1 MINPIFTFICGIV
14 SGCIVAG
21 LIARIYWAKKLQVL
35 KQSLLDQ
42 YDSDLAVAQQHNRLL
57 ENREKQWLQEK
68 ADIEQ
73 QLEAEKRDR
82 ASLQT
87 NYKAYQQIAQAQ
99 IQDAKAKIVDVREKG
114 INFAVEQTKDIEAE
128 KRSLLQRIEQ
138 LERSLNDT
146 LIQNQELQAQ
156 IERENTR
163 LETELKSAYSSTGVT
178 FASIA
183 TSLFQNLVI
192 QRGSAVEIDKNR
204 DCASAILRTLRA
216 IDDKKFRLSKKV
228 GATNKA
234 WFESTAPG
242 LKMMRIYFR
251 KNKPI
256 PGKCE
261 VLISHKKDSKTQ
273 EKDIDWMKR
282 QHS

>member
-1 MINPIFTFICGIV
+1 MINLIFTFICGAIA
-14 SGCIVAG
+14 GCIAAG
-21 LIARIYWAKKLQVL
+21 LLARIYWAKKLQVL

-42 YDSDLAVAQQHNRLL
+42 YDSDLAIAQQHNRLL
-57 ENREKQWLQEK
+57 ENREKQWLKEK
-68 ADIEQ
+68 ANIEQ
-73 QLEAEKRDR
+73 QLEAERRDR

-87 NYKAYQQIAQAQ
+87 NYTAYRQNVQAQ
-99 IQDAKAKIVDVREKG
+99 IQDAEAKVIDTREKG
-114 INFAVEQTKDIEAE
+114 INLAVEQTKDIEDE
-128 KRSLLQRIEQ
+128 KRSLQQRIEQ

-146 LIQNQELQAQ
+146 AIQNQQLKMQL
-156 IERENTR
+156 ERESAR
-163 LETELKSAYSSTGVT
+163 LATELKSAYNSTGLT
-178 FASIA
+178 FAAIA

-216 IDDKKFRLSKKV
+216 IDDKNFSLSKKL

-251 KNKPI
+251 KNKPV